1 MGLPSTYPRTSR
13 LAVVALASLLGCG
26 GESTA
31 PTTYPITGIV
41 TAEGKPVAGALVQFH
56 PVNADG
62 SPLAA
67 DARAAGGQAT
77 TADDGSYT
85 VETTFDMGKT
95 QVRGLPAGAYV
106 VTVIKMEAGSGPA
119 SLDRPPK
126 NVLDPR
132 YAQIETTPVKVNVE
146 PDGQHNFDIPL

>member
-1 MGLPSTYPRTSR
+1 M
-13 LAVVALASLLGCG
+13 
-26 GESTA
+26 TA
-31 PTTYPITGIV
+31 D
-41 TAEGKPVAGALVQFH
+41 GKPVAGALVQFH
-56 PVNADG
+56 PVNAAG
-62 SPLAA
+62 SSLAA

-95 QVRGLPAGAYV
+95 QVRGLPAGAYI
-106 VTVIKMEAGSGPA
+106 VTVVKMEAGSGPA

-132 YAQIETTPVKVNVE
+132 YAQTDATPVKVNVE

>member
-1 MGLPSTYPRTSR
+1 ML
-13 LAVVALASLLGCG
+13 VVVTLSMLLGCSG
-26 GESTA
+26 KSTA

-41 TAEGKPVAGALVQFH
+41 TADGKPVAGALVQYH
-56 PVNADG
+56 PVNADY
-62 SPLAA
+62 SPFAA

-77 TADDGSYT
+77 TADDGSYM

-95 QVRGLPAGAYV
+95 QVRGLPAGSYA
-106 VTVIKMEAGSGPA
+106 VTVVKMDAGSGPA

-132 YAQIETTPVKVNVE
+132 YAMVDTTPVKATIE
-146 PDGQHNFDIPL
+146 PEGQHNFDVPL